1 MERCARKECTAAI
14 ASGHA
19 WHEDGKAWHEACAP
33 SARAA
38 EVAAD
43 GIDFSVELPRGQGRL
58 SVDLV
63 LDQWPPVSV
72 DLCLVREGEDDR
84 VVRYTRW
91 LERVLLQELRRA
103 VLEAR
108 SSASDELTRAHANGL
123 VTALHIVEGL
133 HGEPDLI

>member
-19 WHEDGKAWHEACAP
+19 VHEDGKAWHEACAP
-33 SARAA
+33 SVHAA
-38 EVAAD
+38 EVITD
-43 GIDFSVELPRGQGRL
+43 GIDFSVELPRDQGRL

-63 LDQWPPVSV
+63 LDQWPPGSV
-72 DLCLVREGEDDR
+72 DLRLVREGEDDR

-91 LERVLLQELRRA
+91 QQRVLLQELRRA

-108 SSASDELTRAHANGL
+108 NSASDELTRAHANGL

-133 HGEPDLI
+133 HGEPDLV